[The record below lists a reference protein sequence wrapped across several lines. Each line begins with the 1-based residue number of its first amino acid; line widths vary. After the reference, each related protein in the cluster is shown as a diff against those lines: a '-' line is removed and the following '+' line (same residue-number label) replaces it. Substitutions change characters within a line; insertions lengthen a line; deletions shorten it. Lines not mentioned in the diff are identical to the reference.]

1 VVVLI
6 IHLLLFWVLIFLEV
20 NFAVNMGCVQM
31 SSASV
36 LATKY
41 EEGYYVSIKPDSGPV
56 YNLTIQPTVSIR
68 ELKILICERQNL
80 KPDSLQLAFGALVLD
95 ENCSFADQLIPSGAE
110 IQIKFKTPYALME
123 AVTTDRLFE

>member
-1 VVVLI
+1 
-6 IHLLLFWVLIFLEV
+6 
-20 NFAVNMGCVQM
+20 MGCVQM

-41 EEGYYVSIKPDSGPV
+41 EEGYYVSIKPDSGAV